1 MSGVL
6 GGDREG
12 ENRMLTHTD
21 KLAYKYTKNRSVF
34 LRTVRTFVNKT
45 FMSTLSLSK
54 HNVSKMENKTQWDEG
69 WVKWGWSAC
78 PPQCLVSGSSWCPR
92 CEGKSRRWPLG
103 GRKII
108 LNHYICLK
116 ESFYCRYSFVSFHF
130 TRWYLVF
137 PSSFHLQEYNN
148 NDQSSLQLTACT
160 DTLLPPPSSRWQ
172 IASTT
177 QPSN

>member
-54 HNVSKMENKTQWDEG
+54 HNVSKMENKTQ
-69 WVKWGWSAC
+69 
-78 PPQCLVSGSSWCPR
+78 
-92 CEGKSRRWPLG
+92 
-103 GRKII
+103 
-108 LNHYICLK
+108 
-116 ESFYCRYSFVSFHF
+116 
-130 TRWYLVF
+130 
-137 PSSFHLQEYNN
+137 
-148 NDQSSLQLTACT
+148 
-160 DTLLPPPSSRWQ
+160 
-172 IASTT
+172 
-177 QPSN
+177 